1 MIKDLWDLD
10 TAGSTLIA
18 ALNQLWN
25 FNPLD
30 YCLHALGAQMKLLKN
45 DSFEWKLI
53 KQYVKNTWTNRQ
65 TIGFNKEYVWSIF
78 KVTRKDDLNF

>member
-1 MIKDLWDLD
+1 MDLSSKFYELIPEQNYQNQVPPVLQNDYQIKQKRQMIKDLWDLD

-30 YCLHALGAQMKLLKN
+30 YCLHALEA
-45 DSFEWKLI
+45 
-53 KQYVKNTWTNRQ
+53 
-65 TIGFNKEYVWSIF
+65 
-78 KVTRKDDLNF
+78 